1 MLRLPDLQRIED
13 LQKKNIEQ
21 NEKIRLLTEQLDK
34 KKIEEVE
41 AINKEKDTLNDSIVN
56 SILAK
61 FRKIQKKDYLPLKM
75 KVNKL

>member
-61 FRKIQKKDYLPLKM
+61 FRKI
-75 KVNKL
+75 